1 VGLQQRLKSFAFI
14 DKRVFKMKHFS
25 ALSLTCGLIL
35 GVAFG
40 SATAQATDNWPSKS
54 ITLIVPQAAGG
65 ANDTVARAFAQKLA
79 IQLGQPV
86 VVENRP
92 GAGGNIG
99 TALAARAPKDGYTF
113 MLTAQSAQTIN
124 PALYKKTGF
133 DPIKDFE
140 PVMVVATAP
149 YVLVSNTNFAPK
161 TLKDL
166 VALAKPQPGK
176 LNYASAGNGT
186 LNHLLG
192 EMLNKSAGID
202 LTHIPYKGAAAAA
215 TDVVSGVVPMT
226 FGSFPGVMPFVKAGQ
241 LRVIGVA
248 TEKRTALAP
257 DLPTLAESI
266 PGFHANSWYG
276 MFAPA
281 GTPKDIIQKLYAAS
295 VKVLTAQDLIDRLA
309 GQGAEVAPST
319 PEQLTKLLADDLVR
333 WAKIVK
339 DSGATI
345 D

>member
-1 VGLQQRLKSFAFI
+1 MKKSLLLVASLFLI
-14 DKRVFKMKHFS
+14 TS
-25 ALSLTCGLIL
+25 AQGQ
-35 GVAFG
+35 
-40 SATAQATDNWPSKS
+40 TADVWPSKP
-54 ITLIVPQAAGG
+54 ITIIVPQAAGG
-65 ANDTVARAFAQKLA
+65 ANDTVARAYAQKLGA
-79 IQLGQPV
+79 ALSQSV

-124 PALYKKTGF
+124 PALYKKAGF

-149 YVLVSNTNFAPK
+149 YVLVANNNFAPK
-161 TLKDL
+161 TLREMITF
-166 VALAKPQPGK
+166 AKPQPGK
-176 LNYASAGNGT
+176 INYASAGNGT

-192 EMLNKSAGID
+192 EMLNKAAGID
-202 LTHIPYKGAAAAA
+202 LTHIPYKGASAAA
-215 TDVVSGVVPMT
+215 TDVVSGQVPIT
-226 FGSFPGVMPFVKAGQ
+226 FGSFPGVMPFVKSGQ

-257 DLPTLAESI
+257 DLPTLAETI
-266 PGFHANSWYG
+266 PGLHANSWYG
-276 MFAPA
+276 LFAPA
-281 GTPKDIIQKLYAAS
+281 GTPKEVIQKMYAAS
-295 VKVLTAQDLIDRLA
+295 VKVLAAPDLIERLA
-309 GQGAEVAPST
+309 GQGAEVATST
-319 PEQLTKLLADDLVR
+319 PEQLAKLQAEDLVR

>member
-1 VGLQQRLKSFAFI
+1 MNRKFFLANFLFALGTLFGAA
-14 DKRVFKMKHFS
+14 S
-25 ALSLTCGLIL
+25 
-35 GVAFG
+35 GVAV
-40 SATAQATDNWPSKS
+40 AQPTDSWPSKA
-54 ITLIVPQAAGG
+54 ITLVVPQAAGG
-65 ANDTVARAFAQKLA
+65 ANDTVARAFAQKLSQ
-79 IQLGQPV
+79 QLGQPV

-92 GAGGNIG
+92 GAGGNVG
-99 TALAARAPKDGYTF
+99 TALVARAPKDGYTF

-149 YVLVSNTNFAPK
+149 YVLVTNINFAPK
-161 TLKDL
+161 TIKEI

-192 EMLNKSAGID
+192 EMFNKSAAID
-202 LTHIPYKGAAAAA
+202 LVHIPYKSASAAA
-215 TDVVSGVVPMT
+215 TDVVGGQIPLT

-266 PGFHANSWYG
+266 PGLHANSWYG

-281 GTPKDIIQKLYAAS
+281 GTPKDIIQKLYLAS
-295 VKVLTAQDLIDRLA
+295 VKVLAAQDLIDRLA

-319 PEQLTKLLADDLVR
+319 PEYLSKLLADDLVR

>member
-1 VGLQQRLKSFAFI
+1 MNNRILATGISVTLGLA
-14 DKRVFKMKHFS
+14 FS
-25 ALSLTCGLIL
+25 AATKT
-35 GVAFG
+35 VA
-40 SATAQATDNWPSKS
+40 SQTTDAWPSKS
-54 ITLIVPQAAGG
+54 VTLIVPQAAGG
-65 ANDTVARAFAQKLA
+65 ANDTVARAFAQKLGL
-79 IQLGQPV
+79 QLGQPV

-99 TALAARAPKDGYTF
+99 TALVARAPKDGYTF

-149 YVLVSNTNFAPK
+149 YVLVSNTSFAPK

-166 VALAKPQPGK
+166 VTLAKPQPGK

-257 DLPTLAESI
+257 ELPTLSESI
-266 PGFHANSWYG
+266 PGLHANSWYG

-295 VKVLTAQDLIDRLA
+295 VKVLAAQDLIDRLA

>member
-1 VGLQQRLKSFAFI
+1 MGLQQRLESFAFI
-14 DKRVFKMKHFS
+14 DRRVLKMKHIS
-25 ALSLTCGLIL
+25 AVSLTCGLIL
-35 GVAFG
+35 GTALG
-40 SATAQATDNWPSKS
+40 NAIAQATDVWPSKS

-65 ANDTVARAFAQKLA
+65 ANDTVARAFAQRLA

-99 TALAARAPKDGYTF
+99 TALVARAPKDGYTF

-124 PALYKKTGF
+124 PALYKKPGF

-149 YVLVSNTNFAPK
+149 YVLVSNTSFGPK
-161 TLKDL
+161 TLREL

-192 EMLNKSAGID
+192 EMLNKSANID

-248 TEKRTALAP
+248 TEKRSALAP
-257 DLPTLAESI
+257 ELPTLAESI
-266 PGFHANSWYG
+266 PGLHANSWYG

-295 VKVLTAQDLIDRLA
+295 VKVLAAQDLIDRLA

>member
-1 VGLQQRLKSFAFI
+1 L
-14 DKRVFKMKHFS
+14 KMKHVTT
-25 ALSLTCGLIL
+25 LSLSCGLIL
-35 GVAFG
+35 SAAFG
-40 SATAQATDNWPSKS
+40 NATAQATDMWPSKS

-99 TALAARAPKDGYTF
+99 TALVARAPKDGYTF

-124 PALYKKTGF
+124 PALYQKTGF

-149 YVLVSNTNFAPK
+149 YVLVSNTSFGPK
-161 TLKDL
+161 TLREL

-192 EMLNKSAGID
+192 EMLNKSASID

-257 DLPTLAESI
+257 ELPTLAESI
-266 PGFHANSWYG
+266 PGLHANSWYG

-281 GTPKDIIQKLYAAS
+281 GTPKDIIQKLYAAG
-295 VKVLTAQDLIDRLA
+295 VKVLAAQDLIDRLA

>member
-1 VGLQQRLKSFAFI
+1 
-14 DKRVFKMKHFS
+14 MKHVT

-35 GVAFG
+35 SVAFG
-40 SATAQATDNWPSKS
+40 NATAQATDVWPSKS

-99 TALAARAPKDGYTF
+99 TVLVARAPKDGYTF

-149 YVLVSNTNFAPK
+149 YVLVSNTSFGPK
-161 TLKDL
+161 TVREL

-192 EMLNKSAGID
+192 EMLNKSASID

-226 FGSFPGVMPFVKAGQ
+226 FGSFPGVMPFVKSGQ

-257 DLPTLAESI
+257 ELPTLAESI
-266 PGFHANSWYG
+266 PGLHANSWYG

-295 VKVLTAQDLIDRLA
+295 VKVLAAQDLIERLA

>member
-1 VGLQQRLKSFAFI
+1 LIKEIVMSNKILVNGITIVLGA
-14 DKRVFKMKHFS
+14 V
-25 ALSLTCGLIL
+25 LS
-35 GVAFG
+35 VATQTV
-40 SATAQATDNWPSKS
+40 TAQSADAWPSKA
-54 ITLIVPQAAGG
+54 ITLVVPQAAGG
-65 ANDTVARAFAQKLA
+65 ANDTVARAFAQKLSQ
-79 IQLGQPV
+79 QLGQPV

-92 GAGGNIG
+92 GAGGNVG
-99 TALAARAPKDGYTF
+99 TALVARAPKDGYTF

-149 YVLVSNTNFAPK
+149 YVLVTNTSFAPK
-161 TLKDL
+161 TLKEL

-192 EMLNKSAGID
+192 EMFNKSAGID
-202 LTHIPYKGAAAAA
+202 LVHIPYKSASAAA
-215 TDVVSGVVPMT
+215 TDVVGGQVPLT

-257 DLPTLAESI
+257 DIPTLAETI
-266 PGFHANSWYG
+266 PGLHANSWYG

-295 VKVLTAQDLIDRLA
+295 VKVLTAQDLIERLA

>member
-1 VGLQQRLKSFAFI
+1 MSRKHLAIHLSVAVGLVL
-14 DKRVFKMKHFS
+14 S
-25 ALSLTCGLIL
+25 AAIQP
-35 GVAFG
+35 VN
-40 SATAQATDNWPSKS
+40 AQTTEAWPTKA
-54 ITLIVPQAAGG
+54 ITIVVPQAAGG
-65 ANDTVARAFAQKLA
+65 ANDTVARAFAQKLSV
-79 IQLGQPV
+79 QLGQPV

-92 GAGGNIG
+92 GAGGNVG

-133 DPIKDFE
+133 DPVKDFE

-149 YVLVSNTNFAPK
+149 YVLVTNMNFAPK
-161 TLKDL
+161 TLREL
-166 VALAKPQPGK
+166 IAHAKPQPGK

-192 EMLNKSAGID
+192 EMFNKSAGLD
-202 LTHIPYKGAAAAA
+202 LVHIPYKSASAAA
-215 TDVVSGVVPMT
+215 TDVVGGQVPLT

-257 DLPTLAESI
+257 ELPTLAESI

-295 VKVLTAQDLIDRLA
+295 VKVLGAQDLIDRLA

-319 PEQLTKLLADDLVR
+319 PEQLAKLLADDLVR

>member
-1 VGLQQRLKSFAFI
+1 MNNKLLATGISI
-14 DKRVFKMKHFS
+14 
-25 ALSLTCGLIL
+25 ALSLALNASTKI
-35 GVAFG
+35 AI
-40 SATAQATDNWPSKS
+40 AQTSEAWPSKS

-65 ANDTVARAFAQKLA
+65 ANDTVARAFAQKLSV
-79 IQLGQPV
+79 QLGQQV

-99 TALAARAPKDGYTF
+99 TAQVARAPKDGYTF
-113 MLTAQSAQTIN
+113 LLTAQSAQTIN

-166 VALAKPQPGK
+166 VTLAKPQPGK

-202 LTHIPYKGAAAAA
+202 LTHIPYKGASAAA
-215 TDVVSGVVPMT
+215 TDVVSGVVPIT

-257 DLPTLAESI
+257 ELPTLAESI
-266 PGFHANSWYG
+266 PGLHANSWYG

-281 GTPKDIIQKLYAAS
+281 GTPKDIVQKLYLAS
-295 VKVLTAQDLIDRLA
+295 VKVLASQDLIDRLA

-319 PEQLTKLLADDLVR
+319 PEQLVKLLSDDLVR

>member
-1 VGLQQRLKSFAFI
+1 
-14 DKRVFKMKHFS
+14 MKHVT

-35 GVAFG
+35 SVAFG
-40 SATAQATDNWPSKS
+40 NATAQATDMWPSKS

-79 IQLGQPV
+79 IQLGQAV

-99 TALAARAPKDGYTF
+99 TALVARAPKDGYTF

-149 YVLVSNTNFAPK
+149 YVLVSNTSFAPK
-161 TLKDL
+161 TLKEI
-166 VALAKPQPGK
+166 VTLAKPQPGK

-257 DLPTLAESI
+257 ELPTLAESI
-266 PGFHANSWYG
+266 PGLYANSWYG

-295 VKVLTAQDLIDRLA
+295 IKVLAAQDLIERLA

>member
-1 VGLQQRLKSFAFI
+1 LIKEIVMSNKILVNGITIVLWA
-14 DKRVFKMKHFS
+14 V
-25 ALSLTCGLIL
+25 LS
-35 GVAFG
+35 VATQTV
-40 SATAQATDNWPSKS
+40 TAQSADAWPSKA
-54 ITLIVPQAAGG
+54 ITLVVPQAAGG
-65 ANDTVARAFAQKLA
+65 ANDTVARAFAQKLSQ
-79 IQLGQPV
+79 QLGQPV

-92 GAGGNIG
+92 GAGGNVG
-99 TALAARAPKDGYTF
+99 TALVARAPKDGYTF

-149 YVLVSNTNFAPK
+149 YVLVTNTSFAPK
-161 TLKDL
+161 TLKEL

-192 EMLNKSAGID
+192 EMFNKSAGID
-202 LTHIPYKGAAAAA
+202 LVHIPYKSASAAA
-215 TDVVSGVVPMT
+215 TDVVGGQVPLT

-257 DLPTLAESI
+257 DLPTLAETI
-266 PGFHANSWYG
+266 PGLHANSWYG

-295 VKVLTAQDLIDRLA
+295 LKVLTAQDLIERLA